1 MMKSQKVLSIVLSVI
16 LIFVI
21 GFAIFYVV
29 RYAHQKIE
37 PTEQGR

>member
-1 MMKSQKVLSIVLSVI
+1 MKSKRALSIILSVI

-37 PTEQGR
+37 ATEQGQ